1 MPSCSQLSKMSANK
15 ENNLVQAYVELN
27 KFCQS
32 GDYDRA
38 LKATGKVLQIA
49 PHEQK
54 AFHCK
59 IVCLIQLHNF
69 KEALAVLCNTKNAAL
84 ASDLHFE
91 KAYAQYRLNCP
102 KDALQTVDN
111 APELTPALKE
121 LRAQILY
128 RLEQYQDCYNL
139 YRDIVKNTTDEYE
152 DERKANMSAVVA
164 NLGALNPSSD
174 LPQFDENTYELAY
187 NAGSTLAMRGKYN
200 EALPVLKRAE
210 SSCSESVLED
220 GGTEEE
226 AKEEAAIIRVQQ
238 AYCLQQMGK
247 EKEAATIYQNVLK
260 DKPSDQALVA
270 IASNNIVVINR
281 DTNVFESRKRMKAAT
296 ADGLE
301 HKLNSRQRAA
311 ITCNQAILA
320 IYSNQPDFC
329 KQCCV
334 KLVREF
340 GKERRA
346 ALVEASSLM
355 KDGKRNQA
363 VSLLL
368 KQGGDLT
375 LAAAQVLLAQG
386 DRKGAVKLLEESEY
400 KYRPGVIGVLCTLL
414 CADNEYEKASQ
425 LFTDVY
431 KHYDND
437 ERFASL
443 ISVWRAAA
451 SVHARANAPQ
461 EAARAHEAVA
471 RAAPTDNRSLARLV
485 KALAQHD
492 PARAKQLAANLP
504 PLHELET
511 KIDIDA
517 LESSKWM
524 MGAKVVKK
532 TVQSKQEQSPGTPG
546 SELLGKKKQKRK
558 RKTKLPP
565 NADLSKTPDPERWL
579 PKYERTA
586 YRKRRGVRRDVI
598 KGSQGM
604 STTATDQYDMSK
616 QQPTPTATA
625 ATGAKS
631 PRVDKQT
638 DSAWSRKQQQKKK
651 GKGRKW

>member
-1 MPSCSQLSKMSANK
+1 MSANK
-15 ENNLVQAYVELN
+15 ENNLVQAYIELN

-38 LKATGKVLQIA
+38 LKATGKVLQLA
-49 PHEQK
+49 PNEQK

-59 IVCLIQLHNF
+59 IICLIQLHNF
-69 KEALAVLCNTKNAAL
+69 KEALSVLCNPRNAAL
-84 ASDLHFE
+84 AADLHFE

-102 KDALQTVDN
+102 KEALQTVDN
-111 APELTPALKE
+111 APELTTALKE

-164 NLGALNPSSD
+164 NLAALNPSSE

-187 NAGSTLAMRGKYN
+187 NAGSTLAMKGKYN

-210 SSCSESVLED
+210 HSCSESVIDD

-281 DTNVFESRKRMKAAT
+281 DGNVFDSRKRMKAAT

-301 HKLNSRQRAA
+301 HKLNSRQRSA
-311 ITCNQAILA
+311 ITYNQAILA

-340 GKERRA
+340 GEDKRA
-346 ALVEASSLM
+346 ALVEASSLV
-355 KDGKRNQA
+355 KEGKRQQA
-363 VSLLL
+363 VTLLL
-368 KQGGDLT
+368 KQGGNLA

-386 DRKGAVKLLEESEY
+386 DRKAAVKLLEESEF
-400 KYRPGVIGVLCTLL
+400 KYRPGVVGVLCTLL
-414 CADNEYEKASQ
+414 SADNEYEKASN

-431 KHYDND
+431 EHYKDD
-437 ERFASL
+437 ERFGSL
-443 ISVWRAAA
+443 LSVWRAAGRA
-451 SVHARANAPQ
+451 HARAGAGS
-461 EAARAHEAVA
+461 EAARAHEAAA
-471 RAAPTDNRSLARLV
+471 RAAPQDTRGLARLV
-485 KALAQHD
+485 KVLAQYD
-492 PARAKQLAANLP
+492 PQRAQLLAQGLP
-504 PLHELET
+504 PLHQLET

-546 SELLGKKKQKRK
+546 SELLMKRKQKRK

-565 NADLSKTPDPERWL
+565 NADLSRPPDPERWL

-604 STTATDQYDMSK
+604 STNATDQYDMSK
-616 QQPTPTATA
+616 QQTTPTAA
-625 ATGAKS
+625 AAAKS
-631 PRVDKQT
+631 PRVEKQT
-638 DSAWSRKQQQKKK
+638 DSAWQRKQQQKKK
-651 GKGRKW
+651 GKNRK